1 MIFVIHSSSG
11 CLLTLPLT
19 FYGEDDA
26 WIAKTD
32 LLLGDFR
39 DLSFEEQAFPQRAL
53 LRDCVLDLKTAENE
67 FCLCDDALQSW

>member
-11 CLLTLPLT
+11 CLLMLPLT

-26 WIAKTD
+26 WTAEID

-39 DLSFEEQAFPQRAL
+39 DLSFEEQAFPR
-53 LRDCVLDLKTAENE
+53 E
-67 FCLCDDALQSW
+67 LC

>member
-26 WIAKTD
+26 WIAETD

-39 DLSFEEQAFPQRAL
+39 DPSLEEQAFR
-53 LRDCVLDLKTAENE
+53 TE
-67 FCLCDDALQSW
+67 LC